1 MPKLSDIRIITRIMV
16 HPELPDRDVK
26 YGELGPFDDE
36 EAAMTAA
43 VEEDYRGAGVVV
55 YQRWAYPHDPR
66 WIDVRE
72 VYTEN
77 A

>member
-1 MPKLSDIRIITRIMV
+1 MPKPSDIRIITRIMV
-16 HPELPDRDVK
+16 HPELPDAYVK

-36 EAAMTAA
+36 KAVMTAA

-55 YQRWAYPHDPR
+55 YQRWAYPLNPR

-72 VYTEN
+72 VYSEN